1 MPIDSALEADIFA
14 QLGGKPDP
22 AASDTEE
29 TDAPADPADS
39 PVDSGAPEAAAEEE
53 TAADEGAETDQKDD
67 ATESEE
73 IADETEAGTED
84 DAEAAAEAAPAAPAA
99 KADDLPAGL
108 KKELFNLRE
117 EIRQL
122 RAQATTAPAATARA
136 QLPAEAEVLQASS
149 PAELAA
155 LRQKFEELED
165 LATAHA
171 DGYEVPGKKEGDEPT
186 IYTREQM
193 AQIRVNARK
202 ALRLIPARAQ
212 SLQVTLQHE
221 AAAHQFYTGF
231 NDPESDESRA
241 AQFIVQTVPE
251 LRRLP
256 SWKQII
262 GDAIVGERLRL
273 AKASAAAAPNA
284 KNGQTLPGKPAATAV
299 RRPPATVP
307 GAPHRA
313 PSAPPP
319 RAQQIKNARVRAS
332 KTGSEADVAS
342 LLELSL
348 GR

>member
-1 MPIDSALEADIFA
+1 MPIDDSLAADIFA

-29 TDAPADPADS
+29 TDEPADPADS
-39 PVDSGAPEAAAEEE
+39 PADSGAPEAAADEEE
-53 TAADEGAETDQKDD
+53 TADEGAETDQASD
-67 ATESEE
+67 ATDSEE
-73 IADETEAGTED
+73 IADETEAGAEDEAETTE
-84 DAEAAAEAAPAAPAA
+84 EAAPAAPEA

-108 KKELFNLRE
+108 KRELFNLRE

-122 RAQATTAPAATARA
+122 RANATAAPAAQARA
-136 QLPAEAEVLQASS
+136 NLPAEAEVLQAQS

-171 DGYEVPGKKEGDEPT
+171 EGYEVPARKEGEEPT
-186 IYTREQM
+186 LYSREQM
-193 AQIRVNARK
+193 AQIRVSARK
-202 ALRLIPARAQ
+202 ALRLIPQRAQ
-212 SLQVTLQHE
+212 ALQVTLQHE
-221 AAAHQFYTGF
+221 AAAHEFYTGF

-241 AQFIVQTVPE
+241 VQFIVQTVPE

-262 GDAIVGERLRL
+262 GDAIVGEKLRL
-273 AKASAAAAPNA
+273 AKAKAAAAPNA
-284 KNGQTLPGKPAATAV
+284 KNGQTLPGKPAAQAV
-299 RRPPATVP
+299 RRPPPSVP

-313 PSAPPP
+313 PSAPTP